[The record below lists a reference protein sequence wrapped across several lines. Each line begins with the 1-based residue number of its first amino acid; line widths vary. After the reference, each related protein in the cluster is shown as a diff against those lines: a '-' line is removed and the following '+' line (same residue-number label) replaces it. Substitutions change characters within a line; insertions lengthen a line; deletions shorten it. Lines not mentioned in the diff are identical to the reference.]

1 MNNIYNKHN
10 LEAQPTEPVSLTYH
24 SVLRKLFTFFKG
36 SR

>member
-10 LEAQPTEPVSLTYH
+10 LEAEPVSLTYH

-36 SR
+36 LR